1 MHTEL
6 SSCPGTHLPEY
17 IENVFGSALKLAG
30 CLTRVHER
38 GARFLQNQSYRHC
51 YMHLHRLCKFL
62 AESLCS
68 HHQNALYYAIANPHL
83 FESLCTTD
91 IV

>member
-6 SSCPGTHLPEY
+6 SSCLGTHLPEY

-38 GARFLQNQSYRHC
+38 GARFLKINHTATVAC
-51 YMHLHRLCKFL
+51 IFIGFV
-62 AESLCS
+62 
-68 HHQNALYYAIANPHL
+68 N
-83 FESLCTTD
+83 F
-91 IV
+91 